1 MEITS
6 INTKK
11 VTDEKGKLLGVARVV
26 IDDCLVIRDIR
37 IIQGNEE
44 RGRFL
49 AFPSREITTGSFID
63 IVHPITKET
72 RATFEEAVLKQF
84 DEDNANDDTGND
96 RTDS

>member
-1 MEITS
+1 MKITS

-11 VTDEKGKLLGVARVV
+11 VTDERGKLLGLAIVV

-49 AFPSREITTGSFID
+49 AFPSREITAGNFID
-63 IVHPITKET
+63 IIHPINKET
-72 RATFEEAVLKQF
+72 RAMFEDTILKQF
-84 DEDNANDDTGND
+84 DEDSANDDARND